1 MRIYYAFS
9 MKEEIRRLY
18 EDHPLNLYLILRNL
32 YFMREAD
39 QDYAIS
45 LYKQMINKLNKT
57 KIDRDLFIQYH
68 NTYTYSKNRDKH
80 IINNLYKDEVSVLIV
95 KNSYL
100 LITTN
105 QNDTSFFHILDD
117 YAPNFFVCD
126 FRNTDYFW
134 LSSLKMLATSNS
146 V

>member
-9 MKEEIRRLY
+9 MKEEIKKLY

-39 QDYAIS
+39 QEYAIY
-45 LYKQMINKLNKT
+45 LYKQMINKLNKS

-68 NTYTYSKNRDKH
+68 NTYTYSKNGEKH
-80 IINNLYKDEVSVLIV
+80 IINNLYKDEVSVLTV

-105 QNDTSFFHILDD
+105 QNNTSFFQIAVSFFLAYFYTNYQLLLHIVLL
-117 YAPNFFVCD
+117 YHP
-126 FRNTDYFW
+126 
-134 LSSLKMLATSNS
+134 
-146 V
+146 

>member
-9 MKEEIRRLY
+9 MKEEIKKLY

-39 QDYAIS
+39 QEYAVY
-45 LYKQMINKLNKT
+45 LYKQMINKLNKS
-57 KIDRDLFIQYH
+57 KIYRDLFIQYH
-68 NTYTYSKNRDKH
+68 NTYTYSKNGEKH
-80 IINNLYKDEVSVLIV
+80 IINNLYKDEVSVLTV

-105 QNDTSFFHILDD
+105 QNNTSFFQILDQ
-117 YAPNFFVCD
+117 YASDFFICD
-126 FRNTDYFW
+126 FSNMDYFW
-134 LSSLKMLATSNS
+134 LSSLKMLATSNA

>member
-9 MKEEIRRLY
+9 MKEEIKKLY

-39 QDYAIS
+39 QEYAIY
-45 LYKQMINKLNKT
+45 LYKQMINKLNKS

-68 NTYTYSKNRDKH
+68 NTYTYSKNGEKH
-80 IINNLYKDEVSVLIV
+80 IINNLYKDEVSVLKV
-95 KNSYL
+95 KS
-100 LITTN
+100 T
-105 QNDTSFFHILDD
+105 HILINANKSYTEFFVLLNQYD
-117 YAPNFFVCD
+117 PNFFVCD
-126 FRNTDYFW
+126 FNNHDYFF
-134 LSSLKMLATSNS
+134 LSNIKLL

>member
-9 MKEEIRRLY
+9 MKEEIKKLY

-39 QDYAIS
+39 QEYAVY
-45 LYKQMINKLNKT
+45 LYKQMINKLNKS

-68 NTYTYSKNRDKH
+68 NTYTYSKNGEKH
-80 IINNLYKDEVSVLIV
+80 IINNLYKDEVSVLTV

-105 QNDTSFFHILDD
+105 QNQYLIFSNFRPVCIRFFHL
-117 YAPNFFVCD
+117 
-126 FRNTDYFW
+126 
-134 LSSLKMLATSNS
+134 
-146 V
+146 

>member
-9 MKEEIRRLY
+9 MKEEIKKLY

-39 QDYAIS
+39 QEYAVY
-45 LYKQMINKLNKT
+45 LYKQMINKLNKS

-68 NTYTYSKNRDKH
+68 NTYTYSKNGEKH
-80 IINNLYKDEVSVLIV
+80 IINNLYKDEVSVLTV

-105 QNDTSFFHILDD
+105 QNNTSFFQILDQYTSD
-117 YAPNFFVCD
+117 FFICD
-126 FRNTDYFW
+126 FSNMDYFW
-134 LSSLKMLATSNS
+134 LSSLKMLATSNA

>member
-9 MKEEIRRLY
+9 IKEEIKKLY

-39 QDYAIS
+39 QEYAIH
-45 LYKQMINKLNKT
+45 LYKQMINKLNKN
-57 KIDRDLFIQYH
+57 KMDRDLFLQYH
-68 NTYTYSKNRDKH
+68 NSYTYSKNRDKH

-100 LITTN
+100 LITSN
-105 QNDTSFFHILDD
+105 QNNTTFFQILDQ
-117 YAPNFFVCD
+117 YTSNLFICD
-126 FRNTDYFW
+126 FANMDYFW
-134 LSSLKMLATSNS
+134 LTKLKMLATSTS